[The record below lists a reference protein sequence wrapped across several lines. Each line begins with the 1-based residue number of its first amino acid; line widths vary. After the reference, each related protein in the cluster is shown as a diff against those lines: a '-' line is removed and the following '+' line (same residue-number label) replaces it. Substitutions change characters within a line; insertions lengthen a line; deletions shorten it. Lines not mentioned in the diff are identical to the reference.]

1 MSWHKIPLDYEEEL
15 SGEKDKIA
23 GIIHDVIDAYTE
35 KRHSKGIAIF
45 EGKEQNT
52 HFIYFSPAAVKVPAL
67 VDLINIYSGLICKP
81 PFKGSVH
88 YLAGDLNYAR
98 YFL

>member
-1 MSWHKIPLDYEEEL
+1 MSWHKIDLDYEEVL
-15 SGEKDKIA
+15 WGEKDKIT
-23 GIIHDVIDAYTE
+23 GIINDVMVAFSERRY
-35 KRHSKGIAIF
+35 SKGIAIF
-45 EGKEQNT
+45 EGREREK
-52 HFIYFSPAAVKVPAL
+52 HFIYFSPASVKVPAL

-98 YFL
+98 FFL